1 MLRKLI
7 LGTAAALLAS
17 PPAARPATPRLPSQ
31 LSSAV
36 AQSEATSAGGD
47 FALTDHD
54 GRRFELKR
62 LRGKV
67 VLLYFGYATCTE
79 ACPAMLTKV
88 SSVYR
93 LLGRSKDSAAFL
105 LVSVDPLRDT
115 PPKLKSYLGYFRVPA
130 TGLTGSRAEIDEV
143 AARYG
148 ARYEIERSDSA
159 LGYHVSHTTDLFL
172 IDRAGKLRQRF
183 RHDERAAE
191 IAARV
196 RELL

>member
-1 MLRKLI
+1 MLRELT
-7 LGTAAALLAS
+7 LCGAAVALAAS
-17 PPAARPATPRLPSQ
+17 PAARPAPARPAAGAR
-31 LSSAV
+31 SAA
-36 AQSEATSAGGD
+36 AQSEQLPAGGD

-93 LLGRSKDSAAFL
+93 LLGRSKDSAAFV
-105 LVSVDPLRDT
+105 LVSVDPQRDT
-115 PPKLKSYLGYFRVPA
+115 PRKLKSYLGYFRVPA

-143 AARYG
+143 VARYG
-148 ARYEIERSDSA
+148 ARYEIEKSDSA

-172 IDRAGKLRQRF
+172 IDRAGKLRRRF
-183 RHDERAAE
+183 KHDERAAR
-191 IAARV
+191 IAAGI